1 MRKNINGYSLLEL
14 IVVICIIGIISTI
27 AVISYSGWK
36 QSTMFTQLSNDLNGV
51 STAMESARTFNNSY
65 PLTIPSTFTPSN
77 GVTLSGGG
85 RADGKSFCIQAVSAN
100 YPTLIYSIDS
110 SDSNVQ
116 VKSGACPVN

>member
-14 IVVICIIGIISTI
+14 IVVICIIGILSSI
-27 AVISYSGWK
+27 AIISYNGWK
-36 QSTMFTQLSNDLNGV
+36 QSTTFTQLSSDLNGV
-51 STAMESARTFNNSY
+51 STAMESARTFSNSY

-77 GVTLSGGG
+77 GVTLSGGS
-85 RADGKSFCIQAVSAN
+85 RVDGKSFCIQAVSVS

-110 SDSNVQ
+110 SDSNMQ